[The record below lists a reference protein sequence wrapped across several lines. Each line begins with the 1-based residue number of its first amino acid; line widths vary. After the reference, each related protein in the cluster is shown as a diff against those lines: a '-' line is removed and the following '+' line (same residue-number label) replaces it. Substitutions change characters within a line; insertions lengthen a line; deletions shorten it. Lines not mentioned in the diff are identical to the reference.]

1 MCSHVTRAC
10 RHEVSPLRRTPGL
23 PAGRRQRTLRAVERS
38 RLSPSG
44 LVLLALVTLGWGFA
58 WPFIKIVLAEV
69 PPLTFR
75 GACLLIGG
83 GGILVLTRVTG
94 HSLRVPARYWGRL
107 LGLAVFNIVGW
118 NLFVVYGIARLPS
131 GRAALLG
138 YTMPLW
144 SAVFAVWLLGDR
156 LTARRVGS
164 LALGMAG
171 VALLLAGDLAGM
183 ARAASGVA
191 LMLAAAVSW
200 ALGVVLL
207 KRFALPIAT
216 GALTGWMMLA
226 GGVPFVAGAI
236 ALEHER
242 WHPVSSSAVIGLLY
256 SAIVAFMFCYW
267 AWNRLVLMVPV
278 AVSSVASLATPVV
291 GVVSGILLLGEP
303 LTWHEVAAGACILA
317 AIALVVRARLPEPPG
332 DSP

>member
-1 MCSHVTRAC
+1 
-10 RHEVSPLRRTPGL
+10 
-23 PAGRRQRTLRAVERS
+23 VERS

-58 WPFIKIVLAEV
+58 WPVIKIVLAEV

-75 GACLLIGG
+75 GACLLAGG
-83 GGILVLTRVTG
+83 GGVLVLARVG
-94 HSLRVPARYWGRL
+94 GQSLRVPARHWRRL
-107 LGLAVFNIVGW
+107 LGLAVCNIVCW

-144 SAVFAVWLLGDR
+144 STLLSVWLLGDR
-156 LTARRVGS
+156 LTARRAGS

-171 VALLLAGDLAGM
+171 VAILLGGDLAGM
-183 ARAASGVA
+183 ARAGTGVA

-207 KRFALPIAT
+207 KRFALPIST

-226 GGVPFVAGAI
+226 GGVPFVAGAVV
-236 ALEHER
+236 LEHDR
-242 WHPVSSSAVIGLLY
+242 WRPVTTSAVLGLLY

-278 AVSSVASLATPVV
+278 AVSSIASLATPVV
-291 GVVSGILLLGEP
+291 GVLSGILVLGEP

-317 AIALVVRARLPEPPG
+317 AIALVVRARPSGGAVP
-332 DSP
+332 DDAVRS